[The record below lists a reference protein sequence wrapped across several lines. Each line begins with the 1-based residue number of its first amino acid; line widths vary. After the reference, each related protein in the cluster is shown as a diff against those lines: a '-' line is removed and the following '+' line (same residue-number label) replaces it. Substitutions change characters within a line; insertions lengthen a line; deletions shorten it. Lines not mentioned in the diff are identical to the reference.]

1 MRSLSYAAFLPVMT
15 LHIEAVPIGRRMRGA
30 LRAVAFL
37 FSFLLLLSAWTSV
50 RSEENGGTAVLI
62 SIPFALTSTRPS
74 RAFPESMSSEVVEFT
89 LYSRKKSLPPKV
101 TDSSWELVL
110 AVGPNA
116 AGLLSELPPSIPRMY
131 TMVLNPRDA
140 LPKGMDV
147 PGVSLN
153 IPADLQLIVISKLL
167 PRVKRVG
174 VFYDKRFNADHIA
187 QLLDAA
193 STLGLEVIPVSV
205 TSKRELRDSLT
216 GRLPNLDAVLMVP
229 DPTVISESVVVF
241 VIKESLKSR
250 VPVIGYNRFFQEEG
264 ALFSFIIDY
273 REVGRK
279 TAELARR
286 LLRGEPVGSEP
297 PPIQVRINRNL
308 ARKFGFTLGELPSA
322 VKEDAS

>member
-50 RSEENGGTAVLI
+50 RSEESGGTAVLI
-62 SIPFALTSTRPS
+62 SDSIRPYIEAVEGFS
-74 RAFPESMSSEVVEFT
+74 ESMSSEVVEFT
-89 LYSRKKSLPPKV
+89 LYSKKKSLPPKV

-116 AGLLSELPPSIPRMY
+116 AGLLIELPPSIPRMY

-153 IPADLQLIVISKLL
+153 IPADLQLIVISELL
-167 PRVKRVG
+167 PKVKRVG

-279 TAELARR
+279 TAELAQR
-286 LLRGEPVGSEP
+286 LLRGEHVGSEP

-308 ARKFGFTLGELPSA
+308 ARKFGFTLGELPPA